1 MRKLFIGLGIFI
13 FLLIGAAWFLPGL
26 IPASVYK
33 DKIQTQVSAA
43 LGRDVTIGGDVKLS
57 ILPVIRANAQN
68 VTIANADGFSERP
81 LAKMSS
87 LQAKVKLIPLL
98 KKQVEITQ
106 FTLVDPTIS
115 LEKNKD
121 GLVNWVFGDSEQVKQ
136 APKPAET
143 NRPFA
148 RDGRYGDLQL
158 ALGTFSLKNGNIH
171 YVDDQAGK
179 TYDLEDVNM
188 RLSMP
193 GMDKVLSAKGN
204 LVFNKIATDID
215 INLDTP
221 KAFLDGNQAPF
232 AAAIKSELLSISAK
246 GEFTASNIITF
257 IADVDADIP
266 SVAKLD
272 DLLGI
277 QNPYG
282 ALTEKAKL
290 KGKLSFDGT
299 DLRGENTIVS
309 LASDILSNDFTGNFV
324 AGPTPS
330 ASGDLKV
337 NITDVKALTDLLG
350 LSSAQTA
357 LIDTVNLS
365 TSLSSDGQITHAQ
378 NIDATLTGKS
388 INAAYKGAADFNKAL
403 SLNGSFDTKITSV
416 ASLVKALD
424 LQNIKGIELAE
435 SVVVKGNVK
444 GGLDA
449 LSLSQI
455 DFTSNSAD
463 LNANYKGAVTTGKT
477 IKLNGLFSA
486 KSPAIAPMAAK
497 AGFTDIA
504 GLSTLGNLDVSGK
517 ISGSPEALNISNLD
531 FKTQGAGLNASYQGS
546 ISTGKAL
553 ALNGNFAATSPNI
566 AALVASS
573 GFKDITGIN
582 ALGDLDVSGTVSG
595 APGAI
600 TINDL
605 DFKTTSDTLTASYVG
620 TINTGETTSL
630 NGRFNAS
637 GASLKA
643 LSAQAGFAF
652 PYADAMKKFALSGN
666 LTGTKDALNI
676 KDLQATLSEGILN
689 LTFSGS
695 AVTGKNLS
703 YSGQLETNV
712 PSVRELA
719 ALGGTK
725 LPASTNK
732 GQIYGPFTLSGL
744 AKGSAKNINFSN
756 AKMVFDDTVGTGKFD
771 VDLTAKPNI
780 TGDMTLQGLD
790 LRPYQAAMIAQ
801 NTTGKIQPWS
811 EEPLNLSFL
820 NMFDGRFV
828 LTTPHIL
835 MSSLSLG
842 ESQLT
847 SVLSNGVLTTKI
859 PKVSLYGG
867 QGKLDMTLDARNPV
881 TKVALDFTL
890 EDMDG
895 KGFLAAAA
903 GFTKLTGR
911 TGTAM
916 KIRGQGR
923 SQAEIMRSLNGD
935 GNFELAEGVVSGID
949 LEQFVTGLDSA
960 FTQRALPA
968 GIGSNFS
975 TPYERL
981 NGLFSIDNGVVTI
994 GKFAL
999 NANTARAEGGGKL
1012 DIGNQSVD
1020 FSLRPRLVGG
1030 KGLAGFGIPIRLS
1043 GKFGSISAGLDT
1055 NLLGDIVA
1063 ARAKAE
1069 LQNQLTD
1076 KVGGGLGGV
1085 LGSVLGTPPSPPA
1098 NTPTAPSGG
1107 QQPTAPTT
1115 APPVQ
1120 EQKPQDPLN
1129 DLLGGLLGTNEP
1141 EPQPATPPANTQPA
1155 DPQKADPKKEDPKK
1169 KEVDPLEKALS
1180 DLFGGD

>member
-13 FLLIGAAWFLPGL
+13 CLLIGAAWFLPGL
-26 IPASVYK
+26 VPASVYK
-33 DKIQTQVSAA
+33 DTIQTQVSAA

-68 VTIANADGFSERP
+68 VTIANAEGFSDRP
-81 LAKMSS
+81 LAQMSS
-87 LQAKVKLIPLL
+87 LQAKIKLIPLL

-106 FTLVDPTIS
+106 FTLVDATIS
-115 LEKNKD
+115 LEKNKA
-121 GLVNWVFGDSEQVKQ
+121 GLVNWVFGDSEQVEQ
-136 APKPAET
+136 APQPTEA
-143 NRPFA
+143 NQPFA
-148 RDGRYGDLQL
+148 RDGRYDDMQVT
-158 ALGTFSLKNGNIH
+158 LGTFSLKNGNIH
-171 YVDDQAGK
+171 YIDDQTGTK
-179 TYDLEDVNM
+179 HDLEDVNM

-221 KAFLDGNQAPF
+221 KAFLDGKRAPF
-232 AAAIKSELLSISAK
+232 SAAIKSELMSISAK
-246 GEFTASNIITF
+246 GEFTASHIITF
-257 IADVDADIP
+257 TADVDADIP

-277 QNPYG
+277 SNPYS
-282 ALTEKAKL
+282 ALTETAKL

-309 LASDILSNDFTGNFV
+309 LASDILRNDFTGDFV
-324 AGPTPS
+324 AGAQPS

-357 LIDTVNLS
+357 LIDTVKLS
-365 TSLSSDGQITHAQ
+365 TTLTSDGQVTHAQ
-378 NIDATLTGKS
+378 NIDATLKGKL
-388 INAAYKGAADFNKAL
+388 IDAGYKGSADFDKAL
-403 SLNGSFDTKITSV
+403 SLNGSFNTEITSV
-416 ASLVKALD
+416 ATLVKALD
-424 LQNIKGIELAE
+424 LKDIKGVELVENIAAQ
-435 SVVVKGNVK
+435 GNVT

-455 DFTSNSAD
+455 TFTSSSAD
-463 LNANYKGAVTTGKT
+463 LTTSYKGAVTTGKT
-477 IKLNGLFSA
+477 IKLDGLFSA

-497 AGFTDIA
+497 AGFADIA
-504 GLSTLGNLDVSGK
+504 GLNTLGNLDVSGK
-517 ISGSPEALNISNLD
+517 ISGSSNALNISNLD
-531 FKTQGAGLNASYQGS
+531 FKTQGTGLNASYQGS
-546 ISTGKAL
+546 ISTGKGL

-595 APGAI
+595 TPGAL
-600 TINDL
+600 TANDL
-605 DFKTTSDTLTASYVG
+605 NFKTTSDTLTASYVG
-620 TINTGETTSL
+620 TINVGETTSL
-630 NGRFNAS
+630 KGRFSAS

-666 LTGTKDALNI
+666 LNGTKEALNI
-676 KDLQATLSEGILN
+676 QDLQATLSEGILN

-703 YSGQLETNV
+703 YTGQLVTNV
-712 PSVRELA
+712 RSIRELA
-719 ALGGTK
+719 ALGGTT
-725 LPASTNK
+725 LPANTDK
-732 GQIYGPFTLSGL
+732 GQIYGGFSLSGM

-756 AKMVFDDTVGTGKFD
+756 ANMVFDDTIGAGKFNI
-771 VDLTAKPNI
+771 DLTAKPNI

-790 LRPYQAAMIAQ
+790 LRPYQAAMYAQ

-820 NMFDGRFV
+820 NLFDGRFV
-828 LTTPHIL
+828 LTTPNIL

-842 ESQLT
+842 ESELT
-847 SVLSNGVLTTKI
+847 SVISNGVLTTKI

-923 SQAEIMRSLNGD
+923 SQAEIMRSLNGN

-968 GIGSNFS
+968 GIGSNFV

-1020 FSLRPRLVGG
+1020 FSLRPRLVNG

-1076 KVGGGLGGV
+1076 KVGGDLGGV
-1085 LGSVLGTPPSPPA
+1085 LGSILGTPPSSLTPPA
-1098 NTPTAPSGG
+1098 TTPTPASNG
-1107 QQPTAPTT
+1107 QQQPAPTQ
-1115 APPVQ
+1115 AQQP
-1120 EQKPQDPLN
+1120 KDPLA
-1129 DLLGGLLGTNEP
+1129 DLLGGLLGTDP
-1141 EPQPATPPANTQPA
+1141 EPQPATPPANVQQPEG
-1155 DPQKADPKKEDPKK
+1155 PKKEEPKK
-1169 KEVDPLEKALS
+1169 KEVDPLEKALN